1 MSRFKPPEPVHRAAQ
16 KPAAQS
22 MAAQNPAPQSA
33 AKRRVLFV
41 CIGNCIRSQLAEAF
55 ARTYGSDVIEA
66 HSCGIAPA
74 GFIAEP
80 VQRILRER
88 GVALTGQASKS
99 YHEAGPG
106 PFDLIVNISGHPL
119 PRNFPAPTQK
129 TVYRDWQVPDPM
141 GQKDEIYEQAAQDIE
156 ARVMALVLE
165 LRRS

>member
-1 MSRFKPPEPVHRAAQ
+1 VSRLKPPEAVHLTAQ
-16 KPAAQS
+16 TTAPKP
-22 MAAQNPAPQSA
+22 P

-55 ARTYGSDVIEA
+55 ARAYGSDVIEA

-80 VQRILRER
+80 VQRILKER
-88 GVALTGQASKS
+88 GVNLAGQSSKS
-99 YHEAGPG
+99 FYEAGPG
-106 PFDLIVNISGHPL
+106 PFDLVVNISGDPL
-119 PRNFPAPTQK
+119 PRNFPAPARERAPREWL
-129 TVYRDWQVPDPM
+129 VRDPM
-141 GQKDEIYEQAAQDIE
+141 GLKEDAYTEAARDIE

>member
-1 MSRFKPPEPVHRAAQ
+1 VSRFKPPDAVHLAVQEARQ
-16 KPAAQS
+16 SQGPAKQ
-22 MAAQNPAPQSA
+22 
-33 AKRRVLFV
+33 RVLFV

-55 ARTYGSDVIEA
+55 ARAYGSDVIEA
-66 HSCGIAPA
+66 HSCGLAPA

-88 GVALTGQASKS
+88 GIALAGQSSKS

-106 PFDLIVNISGHPL
+106 PFELIVNISGGPL
-119 PRNFPAPTQK
+119 PRSFPAPAREP
-129 TVYRDWQVPDPM
+129 VHRDWPVRDPM
-141 GQKDEIYEQAAQDIE
+141 GQKEEVYEQAAQDIE